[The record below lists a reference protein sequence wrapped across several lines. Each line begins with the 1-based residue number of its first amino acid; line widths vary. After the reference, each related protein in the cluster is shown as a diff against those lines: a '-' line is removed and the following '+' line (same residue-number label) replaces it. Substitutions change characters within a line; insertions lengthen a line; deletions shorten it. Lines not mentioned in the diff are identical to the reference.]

1 MKLDNSLSAIVTG
14 GASGLGGATVKAL
27 RAHGVKVAIFDM
39 NEAAG
44 TAFAANHQVNG
55 EVVKVDKSAGKI
67 TVKHGPIKNLDMD
80 SMTMVFRVAD
90 PAMLDKVKAGDKVK
104 FKAVNEAGKFTVTE
118 LKVVR

>member
-1 MKLDNSLSAIVTG
+1 MIRMFVSAM
-14 GASGLGGATVKAL
+14 AAAL
-27 RAHGVKVAIFDM
+27 LV
-39 NEAAG
+39 AG
-44 TAFAANHQVNG
+44 TAFASSHQVSG

-104 FKAVNEAGKFTVTE
+104 FEADRVNGAITITSMDKN
-118 LKVVR
+118 K